1 MLRVVSRMRWLALLD
16 GKSETRICRM
26 NWKENIAR
34 WRSLSP
40 EEKLRSRWEAIPLNV
55 ARSMAFEGEP
65 VPVEKIRAILAQIEP
80 PALLK
85 PRKAS

>member
-1 MLRVVSRMRWLALLD
+1 MLRVVICMRWLALLD
-16 GKSETRICRM
+16 GKSETSVCLM

-34 WRSLSP
+34 WRNLSP

-55 ARSMAFEGEP
+55 ARSMAFECEP
-65 VPVEKIRAILAQIEP
+65 VPVETIRAILAQIEP

-85 PRKAS
+85 PRKVS